1 MNKLA
6 LIGVLALAAC
16 GGGNKTS
23 TTTTPSG
30 TGPTTAA
37 TSASVII
44 VDDIDCPKL
53 VNHMVDVHAAANAE
67 KSAANPDAVAK
78 IRADTIK
85 ECEARWSKSP
95 PTEADKVAARC
106 SMKAQT
112 TGELEAC
119 GS

>member
-6 LIGVLALAAC
+6 LIGILMAAAC
-16 GGGNKTS
+16 GGGNKKSS
-23 TTTTPSG
+23 TTTTGGDG
-30 TGPTTAA
+30 TA

-85 ECEARWSKSP
+85 ECESRWRQNP

>member
-1 MNKLA
+1 MKKLA
-6 LIGVLALAAC
+6 LIAILALAAC
-16 GGGNKTS
+16 GGNKKSS
-23 TTTTPSG
+23 TTTTGPG
-30 TGPTTAA
+30 TVAS
-37 TSASVII
+37 TSVVI

-85 ECEARWSKSP
+85 ECEARWKQNP
-95 PTEADKVAARC
+95 PTEADKTAARC

>member
-1 MNKLA
+1 M
-6 LIGVLALAAC
+6 
-16 GGGNKTS
+16 TS
-23 TTTTPSG
+23 TARSSSTTWSTC
-30 TGPTTAA
+30 TRRE
-37 TSASVII
+37 
-44 VDDIDCPKL
+44 
-53 VNHMVDVHAAANAE
+53 AE
-67 KSAANPDAVAK
+67 KTAANPDAVAK

-85 ECEARWSKSP
+85 ECEARWSKTP